1 MIKIIIITLI
11 FLNLIK
17 SNAFSEIIKDIK
29 IKGNDRIS
37 SSTII
42 LFSDTKINENVDN
55 FKLNEILKNLY
66 ETNFFDDIS
75 VNIDNNE
82 LIIVV
87 DESPIIDN
95 IKIEGIK
102 AKKYIKAIENN
113 YKLRPRNSFN
123 KLALSKEIIS
133 IKTLLKV
140 WFLFCSSYSLY

>member
-1 MIKIIIITLI
+1 MIKKIIIITLI

-42 LFSDTKINENVDN
+42 LFSDAKINENVDN

-87 DESPIIDN
+87 DESPIDN

-102 AKKYIKAIENN
+102 AKKYIKARNN

-133 IKTLLKV
+133 IKTLLKS
-140 WFLFCSSYSLY
+140 FGFILSSYSLY